1 MVWAITYIVFLK
13 QGLMHMLI
21 PYRSIGRFI
30 LFAFN
35 LGEINI
41 TIRDPIP
48 YRTCGKEAFKMKDT
62 IKAGRYF
69 IPPQYCSSKCYSWL
83 D

>member
-13 QGLMHMLI
+13 QVLMHMLI
-21 PYRSIGRFI
+21 PYCSIGRFI

-41 TIRDPIP
+41 TIHDPIP
-48 YRTCGKEAFKMKDT
+48 LSNVWKRTLQNE
-62 IKAGRYF
+62 RYN
-69 IPPQYCSSKCYSWL
+69 K
-83 D
+83 